1 MASDFTTIFKAA
13 HPEFRRKL
21 SDQTIKRRMLLA
33 ELERRGRI
41 TYNHDGTEM
50 DWRHR
55 YIEHELTPYVDGA
68 PVVFDRIDPY
78 IKAVLPYR
86 AYDMNTVVTK
96 KEKLA
101 TKGKSAIFKLY
112 RSKTKE
118 LKDDSRKKLNG
129 KLWGSGD
136 DGQNIHGLNSIGSG
150 THTSGAVAG
159 TVTGSYAGISM
170 VLGANGGSAGDSEY
184 DFWSPTLVTWN
195 SSAWKAS
202 GSTFVDTCFEAI
214 RYGMIEVAEENDK
227 ESTVDVVVL
236 AKGLYQ
242 DFLTAFQAKE
252 QLYTSK
258 GRKPG
263 PIADLGFEA
272 VWFDGVEVTWEHD
285 VTTETGWGINFD
297 QMELCIMDSM
307 LFGGDVENDIDSKA
321 TKMDLDFFGNLK
333 IESPRHFFKL
343 AAA

>member
-13 HPEFRRKL
+13 HPEFKRQL
-21 SDQTIKRRMLLA
+21 SDQTTKRRLILA
-33 ELERRGRI
+33 ELQRRGRI
-41 TYNHDGTEM
+41 TFNHDGTEL

-55 YIEHELTPYVDGA
+55 YLEHELTAYTDGA

-118 LKDDSRKKLNG
+118 LKDDSRKKFNG

-136 DGQNIHGLNSIGSG
+136 NGTDIHGLGSIGSG
-150 THTSGAVAG
+150 THTSGAVVG
-159 TVTGSYAGISM
+159 TNTGTYAGISM
-170 VLGANGGSAGDSEY
+170 VLGANGGAAGDSEY
-184 DFWSPTLVTWN
+184 DFWTPTLVTWN
-195 SSAWKAS
+195 SSAWAAS
-202 GSTFVDTCFEAI
+202 GSTFADTAFEAI
-214 RYGMIEVAEENDK
+214 RYGMIEVAEENDE
-227 ESTVDVVVL
+227 ESTIDAVVL
-236 AKGLYQ
+236 AKGLYR

-252 QLYTSK
+252 QLYTTK
-258 GRKPG
+258 GRKAG
-263 PIADLGFEA
+263 PIASLGFEA

-285 VTTETGWGINFD
+285 VTAEEGWGINFD
-297 QMELCIMDSM
+297 QMELCVMDSM
-307 LFGGDVENDIDSKA
+307 LFGGEVENDIDSKA